1 MRTEQIYTDLH
12 AFLCGGRPRE
22 PKNSWTPFFVRQ
34 RQTQR
39 VAMLPKSSMLITQ
52 GEWWKR
58 FHLVGRKDSFDG
70 NVQILAPVDRIKI
83 GKRNVN
89 FFFLFTP
96 TAEEKWRVN
105 VHPSSTLWWWWSD
118 VQSFAE
124 HFAHQFN
131 GEGDAN
137 GRKHCEKSALLSCC
151 AAFAFANEE
160 VFNSLWCRVKLFRSP
175 IMLSLAD
182 PSQSKWWVKFLR
194 SPRLA
199 AGCPTC
205 SFISCIGS
213 LSDRW
218 GFAIWTRFHNL
229 ALSSNWSRIAG
240 G

>member
-1 MRTEQIYTDLH
+1 MPFFAAADRESQRILGRH
-12 AFLCGGRPRE
+12 FLCASVRNPESAHASEIVHVDNTRWMMKE
-22 PKNSWTPFFVRQ
+22 VSSRWAERFLWWECSNTCTSRSNQNWKAERQFFFV
-34 RQTQR
+34 
-39 VAMLPKSSMLITQ
+39 
-52 GEWWKR
+52 
-58 FHLVGRKDSFDG
+58 
-70 NVQILAPVDRIKI
+70 
-83 GKRNVN
+83 
-89 FFFLFTP
+89 FTP

-105 VHPSSTLWWWWSD
+105 VHPSSTHWWWWSD

-182 PSQSKWWVKFLR
+182 PGQSKWWVKFLR
-194 SPRLA
+194 SRRLA

-229 ALSSNWSRIAG
+229 APSSNWSRIAG